1 MIVNQII
8 SPSNNS
14 EFEKYYYFRWE
25 YLRKGLNQKLGS
37 ERDDTENISIH
48 RMIKNNNGEII
59 GIGRLHK
66 ISSDT
71 HQVRYFAIHKNYRR
85 EGLGSYLMKDLEQIA
100 VKNKSNYITL
110 NARDNAIN
118 FYKKLGYKVLKKTFL
133 LYKKIQ
139 HYEMRKK
146 II

>member
-1 MIVNQII
+1 MIVNQIT

-25 YLRKGLNQKLGS
+25 YLRKDLNQKLGS

-48 RMIKNNNGEII
+48 RMIKDNNGDII

-66 ISSDT
+66 ISLDKY
-71 HQVRYFAIHKNYRR
+71 QVRYFAIHKDYRR
-85 EGLGSYLMKDLEQIA
+85 VGLGSYLMKDLEGI
-100 VKNKSNYITL
+100 VIKNKSNHITL
-110 NARDNAIN
+110 NARENAIN
-118 FYKKLGYKVLKKTFL
+118 FYKKLGYKVFKKTFI

>member
-1 MIVNQII
+1 MVFNKIT
-8 SPSNNS
+8 SPSNAS
-14 EFEKYYYFRWE
+14 EFQKYYYFRWE
-25 YLRKGLNQKLGS
+25 YLRKDLNQKLGS

-66 ISSDT
+66 ISLDIY
-71 HQVRYFAIHKNYRR
+71 QVRYFAVHKDYRR
-85 EGLGSYLMKDLEQIA
+85 IGLGTYLMKDLEKIA

-110 NARDNAIN
+110 NARENAIN
-118 FYKKLGYKVLKKTFL
+118 FYKKLDYKVLKKTFL

>member
-1 MIVNQII
+1 MIVNQIT

-25 YLRKGLNQKLGS
+25 YLRKDLNQELGS
-37 ERDDTENISIH
+37 ERDDTENISTH
-48 RMIKNNNGEII
+48 RMIKNNNGDII

-66 ISSDT
+66 VSSDT
-71 HQVRYFAIHKNYRR
+71 YQVRYFAVHKDYRKI
-85 EGLGSYLMKDLEQIA
+85 GLGTYLMKDLEKIA

-110 NARDNAIN
+110 NARENAII
-118 FYKKLGYKVLKKTFL
+118 FYKKLDYKVLKKTFL